1 MRTAYRDE
9 GDDDRFAYAV
19 AMPALGRPAE
29 TGEPTRFIKYVINH
43 VDARNER
50 SYSQGMDAKRM
61 KLIRGKLE
69 LTQEGMGNLLGV
81 SFVSVNRWEGEH
93 SAPLGATRDLYSALD
108 AALRSGVSA
117 KTILDAQQG
126 ERGEFLL
133 KLFQLAYG
141 TKRGSE
147 RT

>member
-81 SFVSVNRWEGEH
+81 DAGALLIATAELPEGKLGSQYFVDLLARNAGG
-93 SAPLGATRDLYSALD
+93 APVSRDRTRRVAC
-108 AALRSGVSA
+108 R
-117 KTILDAQQG
+117 
-126 ERGEFLL
+126 
-133 KLFQLAYG
+133 
-141 TKRGSE
+141 
-147 RT
+147 